1 MKYSKEHDIE
11 RLQTQIEMIRSES
24 RILTHRIERMFEQRK
39 QLSEEKRICK
49 AKIQALS
56 ELGDWV
62 G

>member
-1 MKYSKEHDIE
+1 MKYNKEHDIE

-49 AKIQALS
+49 ANIQALS
-56 ELGDWV
+56 ELGDRV